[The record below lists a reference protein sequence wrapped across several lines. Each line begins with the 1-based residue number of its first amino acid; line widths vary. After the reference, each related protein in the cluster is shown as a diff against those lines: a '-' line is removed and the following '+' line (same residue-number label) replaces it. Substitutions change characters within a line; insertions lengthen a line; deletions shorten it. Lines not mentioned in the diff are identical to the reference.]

1 MYIHIV
7 IYYNMRACEYIIVSA
22 DGTKSFEK
30 KRGERGKVSKKEG
43 SMSVLRNSAAI
54 RTARLL

>member
-22 DGTKSFEK
+22 DGAKSFEK
-30 KRGERGKVSKKEG
+30 RGE
-43 SMSVLRNSAAI
+43 SAEKF
-54 RTARLL
+54 RK